1 MKKKILYFAPSI
13 IALLLY
19 IILGF
24 ASGFA
29 TISPM
34 VWLWI
39 AIMFIAAVVMLKGK
53 WYGCIGGLIVGCV
66 LIYMSTKYT
75 GQPFD
80 IERPLGL
87 ILCVY
92 YLICGVTVYKKD
104 KK

>member
-1 MKKKILYFAPSI
+1 
-13 IALLLY
+13 
-19 IILGF
+19 
-24 ASGFA
+24 
-29 TISPM
+29 M